1 MTQPASTIPDFESAA
16 EALRPESWL
25 RIPRLQ
31 EAARQLNLGRVAEA
45 DQTLRDFLKAQ
56 PRAPGARYL
65 LAEVAARVGAYDDAE
80 LLLAQCLKLAPTFRP
95 FRFTYAQTLLKTNK
109 PDAALAETETLL
121 REEPKNPLFRR
132 LKAVVLEA
140 TQNFEAAV
148 AAWRDLL
155 DDYPALPDLWLSYG
169 HALRSTGAKDDCIA
183 AYRKAIALEPGYGG
197 AWWALADLKT
207 FRFSQADIETM
218 EAALKGR
225 DITQEQRIR
234 LNFALGKAYA
244 DQKLYEKSF
253 DRYATANAQYRK
265 SIRHDPQTLTN
276 YVARCRRFFTADF
289 FHARAGTGCESTAPI
304 FLVGMM
310 RAGSTL
316 VEQILASH
324 SQIEG
329 TRELSDLASIFRR
342 VRANVGGQEKGYP
355 DLLATLDTAEL
366 RRLGEQYLESTKA
379 YRKLARPHFID
390 KMGANFAHLGLL
402 QLVLPNAK
410 IVDVRRH
417 PLACGVSIFAQL
429 FPKGEND
436 AYSLTDIGRHYHD
449 YVELMAHFDRVLPGK
464 VHRVFYENLVAE
476 PEAEIRALLD
486 FLDLPFETACLEFH
500 KTERVVATVS
510 SEQVRSPLY
519 RDALEQWRH
528 YEPWLGPLKEAL
540 GPVLDAYPSVPDFD

>member
-1 MTQPASTIPDFESAA
+1 MTEPAIPDFETAA

-25 RIPRLQ
+25 RIPQLQ
-31 EAARQLNLGRVAEA
+31 EAERQLRRGRVADA
-45 DQTLRDFLKAQ
+45 DRILRDFLKAQ

-65 LAEVAARVGAYDDAE
+65 LAEVVSRAGAYDDAE
-80 LLLAQCLKLAPTFRP
+80 LLLSQCLKLAPTFGP
-95 FRFTYAQTLLKTNK
+95 FRFSYAQALLRTNK
-109 PDAALAETETLL
+109 PDTALAETETLL

-140 TQNFEAAV
+140 TQNFESAV
-148 AAWRDLL
+148 VAWRDLL
-155 DDYPALPDLWLSYG
+155 DDYPASPDLWLSYG
-169 HALRSTGAKDDCIA
+169 HALRASGARDDCIA
-183 AYRKAIALEPGYGG
+183 AYRRAIALEPALGA

-207 FRFSQADIETM
+207 FRFSQAEIETM
-218 EAALKGR
+218 EGALKRG
-225 DITQEQRIR
+225 DIADEQRVR

-244 DQKLYEKSF
+244 DQKLYENSF
-253 DRYATANAQYRK
+253 DNYASANALYRK

-276 YVARCRRFFTADF
+276 YVAQCRRFFTADF
-289 FHARAGTGCESTAPI
+289 FQARAGTGCESNAPI

-329 TRELSDLASIFRR
+329 TRELSDLATIFQSLL
-342 VRANVGGQEKGYP
+342 ANAGLERGYP
-355 DLLATLDTAEL
+355 DLLGTLDAAEL
-366 RRLGEQYLESTKA
+366 RRVGERYLESTRA
-379 YRKLARPHFID
+379 YRKAARPYFID
-390 KMGANFAHLGLL
+390 KMGANFAHIGLL
-402 QLVLPNAK
+402 QLILPNAK

-486 FLDLPFETACLEFH
+486 NLGLPFETACLEFH

-540 GPVLDAYPSVPDFD
+540 GPVLDTYPSVPGFD

>member
-1 MTQPASTIPDFESAA
+1 MASPVPDFESAA

-25 RIPRLQ
+25 RVPRLQ
-31 EAARQLNLGRVAEA
+31 EAVRQLKLGRVDEA
-45 DQTLRDFLKAQ
+45 DRLLRDFLKSQ

-65 LAEVAARVGAYDDAE
+65 LAEVASRMGAYDDAE
-80 LLLAQCLKLAPTFRP
+80 LLLAQCLKLAPAFRP
-95 FRFTYAQTLLKTNK
+95 FRFTYAQTLLRTNK

-132 LKAVVLEA
+132 LRTVALEA
-140 TQNFEAAV
+140 TQNFGAAV
-148 AAWRDLL
+148 AAWRDLV
-155 DDYPALPDLWLSYG
+155 DDYPELPDLWLSYG

-183 AYRKAIALEPGYGG
+183 AYRRAIALEPGYGA

-207 FRFSQADIETM
+207 FRFSQTEIEAM
-218 EAALKGR
+218 EAALKSK
-225 DITQEQRIR
+225 DIADEQRVR

-244 DQKLYEKSF
+244 DQKRYENSF
-253 DRYATANAQYRK
+253 DNYASANALYRK

-289 FHARAGTGCESTAPI
+289 FQARAGTGCESTAPI

-316 VEQILASH
+316 IEQILASH

-329 TRELSDLASIFRR
+329 TRELSDLASIFRTNF
-342 VRANVGGQEKGYP
+342 ADGQGRGYP
-355 DLLATLDTAEL
+355 DLLGTLGTAEL
-366 RRLGEQYLESTKA
+366 RRMGEQYVESTRA
-379 YRKLARPHFID
+379 YRKFTRPHFID
-390 KMGANFAHLGLL
+390 KMGANFAHIGLL
-402 QLVLPNAK
+402 QLILPNAK

-417 PLACGVSIFAQL
+417 PLACGFSIFAQL

-476 PEAEIRALLD
+476 PEAEIRALLGY
-486 FLDLPFETACLEFH
+486 LGLPFETACLQFH

-510 SEQVRSPLY
+510 S
-519 RDALEQWRH
+519 
-528 YEPWLGPLKEAL
+528 
-540 GPVLDAYPSVPDFD
+540 

>member
-1 MTQPASTIPDFESAA
+1 MTEPAVPDFETAA

-31 EAARQLNLGRVAEA
+31 EAQRQLMRGRVEES
-45 DQTLRDFLKAQ
+45 DRILRDFLKAQ

-65 LAEVAARVGAYDDAE
+65 LAEVASRAGAYDDAE
-80 LLLAQCLKLAPTFRP
+80 LLLAQCLKLAPTFSP
-95 FRFTYAQTLLKTNK
+95 FRFSYAQALLRTNK
-109 PDAALAETETLL
+109 PEAALAETETLL
-121 REEPKNPLFRR
+121 QETPNNPLFRR
-132 LKAVVLEA
+132 QRAVVLEA

-148 AAWRDLL
+148 VAWRDLL
-155 DDYPALPDLWLSYG
+155 DDYPTLPNLWLSYG
-169 HALRSTGAKDDCIA
+169 HALRASGAKDDCIA
-183 AYRKAIALEPGYGG
+183 AYRRAIALEPSLGA

-207 FRFSQADIETM
+207 FRFSQAETETM
-218 EAALKGR
+218 EAALKSK
-225 DITQEQRIR
+225 DITDEQRVR

-244 DQKLYEKSF
+244 DRKLYEKSF
-253 DRYATANAQYRK
+253 DRYVSANALYRK

-276 YVARCRRFFTADF
+276 YVTRCRHFFTADF
-289 FHARAGTGCESTAPI
+289 FQARAGMGCDSTAPI

-329 TRELSDLASIFRR
+329 TRELSDLASIFQS
-342 VRANVGGQEKGYP
+342 VLANAAGQERGYP
-355 DLLATLDTAEL
+355 DLLGALGPEEL
-366 RRLGEQYLESTKA
+366 RRVGERYVESTRA
-379 YRKLARPHFID
+379 YRKTARPHFID
-390 KMGANFAHLGLL
+390 KMGANFAHVGLL
-402 QLVLPNAK
+402 QLILPNAK

-417 PLACGVSIFAQL
+417 PLACGISIFAQL

-486 FLDLPFETACLEFH
+486 YLDLPFETACLEFH

>member
-1 MTQPASTIPDFESAA
+1 MTQPASPVPDFESAA
-16 EALRPESWL
+16 KALRPESWL
-25 RIPRLQ
+25 RLPRLQ
-31 EAARQLNLGRVAEA
+31 EAARLLELGRVDAA
-45 DQTLRDFLKAQ
+45 DRVLRDFLKSQ

-65 LAEVAARVGAYDDAE
+65 LAEVAARAGAYDDAE
-80 LLLAQCLKLAPTFRP
+80 LLLAQCVKLAPTFRP

-109 PDAALAETETLL
+109 PEAALSEAETLL

-132 LKAVVLEA
+132 LRAVTLEA
-140 TQNFEAAV
+140 TQNFGAAGV
-148 AAWRDLL
+148 AWRDLL
-155 DDYPALPDLWLSYG
+155 DDYPALPDLWLSHG
-169 HALRSTGAKDDCIA
+169 HALRSTGAKDDSIA
-183 AYRKAIALEPGYGG
+183 AYRRAIALEPNYGA

-207 FRFSQADIETM
+207 FRFSQAEIEAM
-218 EAALKGR
+218 EAALNNGEIA
-225 DITQEQRIR
+225 DEQRLR

-244 DQKLYEKSF
+244 DQKLYENSF
-253 DRYATANAQYRK
+253 DRYTTANALYRK

-289 FHARAGTGCESTAPI
+289 FHARAGTGWESTAPI

-329 TRELSDLASIFRR
+329 TRELSDLASIFRT
-342 VRANVGGQEKGYP
+342 NFSGGQERGYP
-355 DLLATLDTAEL
+355 DLLGALGAEEL
-366 RRLGEQYLESTKA
+366 RRAGEQYLESTRA
-379 YRKLARPHFID
+379 YRKLARPNFID
-390 KMGANFAHLGLL
+390 KMGANFAHVGLL
-402 QLVLPNAK
+402 QLILPNAK

-417 PLACGVSIFAQL
+417 PLACGSSIFAQL

-449 YVELMAHFDRVLPGK
+449 YVELMAHFDRVLPGR

-476 PEAEIRALLD
+476 PEAEIRRLLAH
-486 FLDLPFETACLEFH
+486 LNLPFETACLEFH

-510 SEQVRSPLY
+510 SEQVRTPLY

-528 YEPWLGPLKEAL
+528 YEPWLGPLKDAL
-540 GPVLDAYPSVPDFD
+540 GPVLDAYPAVPDFD